1 VALLTF
7 PFPVADG
14 TVYPVNPPANTNVYQ
29 WSSTDQTWILLGKS
43 TGVASGTYGDA
54 ITVPQITIDSTGRIT
69 FAQDVAIQL
78 ASTSQIG
85 LVQLVDNTTSN
96 DATKALTAAAGSDIQ
111 NQIGDTSQLNPF
123 YPNLV
128 TAVNAANATTGAIAG
143 TYGNGFNVAQFT
155 VSAQGR
161 LTFAG
166 NVPLAL
172 ATTVSPGVVR
182 VGTNLNITGPGIL
195 SVPNAST
202 TVAGAVQLVNNT
214 TTNDATKALT
224 ASAGSNLQQQ
234 IDIINTR
241 NNLTFAGT
249 VDGFTGAVSS
259 VTSEGTAVGFVVGV
273 QLPTPSA
280 INDEY
285 FVVVTVAG
293 TFTPPNSPAYSTTAG
308 DWLVSD
314 GSQWVLFAFDL
325 GSVTQVNTGA
335 GLAGGPITTTG
346 TISVIPATTAAIG
359 GVIPDGSTITVN
371 AGGLI
376 STRQYVTQV
385 ATGAG
390 LSGGPITN
398 TGTVSVVP
406 ATTSALGGVIPDGT
420 SISVSSSGIISTVS
434 NGTVTSV
441 GTGAGLTGGPIT
453 SSGTVSVVPATTTA
467 LGGVIPDG
475 VTILVSPTGAISAPV
490 QKFVYLDDIQEPY

>member
-1 VALLTF
+1 MALLSF
-7 PFPVADG
+7 PPNPLSG
-14 TVYPVNPPANTNVYQ
+14 QIYPVNPPAGTNVYS
-29 WSSTDQTWILLGKS
+29 WSSADQTWILLGKA
-43 TGVASGTYGDA
+43 TGAAAGTYGDA

-78 ASTSQIG
+78 GTTSQIG

-96 DATKALTAAAGSDIQ
+96 DATKALTAAQGYSLQ
-111 NQIGDTSQLNPF
+111 NQIGDTSLLNPF

-128 TAVNAANATTGAIAG
+128 TAINAVNAPTGVAAG

-172 ATTVSPGVVR
+172 ASTVSPGVIR
-182 VGTNLNITGPGIL
+182 VGTNLNITGLGVL

-224 ASAGSNLQQQ
+224 ASAGFNLQQQ
-234 IDIINTR
+234 IDNITTR

-249 VDGFTGAVSS
+249 VNGFTGAVTS
-259 VTSEGTAVGFVVGV
+259 VTPEGTAVGFVIGA
-273 QLPTPSA
+273 QLPSPSA

-293 TFTPPNSPAYSTTAG
+293 TFTPPSSPSYVTNVG

-314 GSQWVLFAFDL
+314 GSQWVLFAFNL
-325 GSVTQVNTGA
+325 GSVTRVNTG
-335 GLAGGPITTTG
+335 T
-346 TISVIPATTAAIG
+346 
-359 GVIPDGSTITVN
+359 
-371 AGGLI
+371 
-376 STRQYVTQV
+376 
-385 ATGAG
+385 
-390 LSGGPITN
+390 
-398 TGTVSVVP
+398 
-406 ATTSALGGVIPDGT
+406 
-420 SISVSSSGIISTVS
+420 
-434 NGTVTSV
+434 
-441 GTGAGLTGGPIT
+441 GLTGGPIT
-453 SSGTVSVVPATTTA
+453 STGTISLSNT
-467 LGGVIPDG
+467 G
-475 VTILVSPTGAISAPV
+475 VTAGTYTLSTITVNAQGQVTSAASNTISS
-490 QKFVYLDDIQEPY
+490 QKFVYLDDISSQFNGTVSSFTLRLAGAPYSPTPSTNLMLTVGGVPQIPGSAYTVSGSTLIFVGGAPPANATFLAVTVA